1 MNMFQNLRSH
11 WKVVLTVFLGLA
23 VLGTLAWAWNAK
35 TDFAQHK
42 SRGTGLTT
50 LSPEDVAKARQAAID
65 SANVLPPNL
74 LGSLGPLDSLVPPL
88 AGMVSPLDSLLVPMG
103 GMADDIQIQTEDD
116 RLVIELSVPNLN
128 EASLQIQAD
137 RQSLHVSGQQETVQE
152 EKDASGQV
160 VSSSRSSSS
169 YSTSFS
175 LPEPVEPDGLKS
187 HYENGRLRIEIPRLY
202 KET

>member
-1 MNMFQNLRSH
+1 MFQKLRSH
-11 WKVVLTVFLGLA
+11 WKVVLTAFLGLA

-42 SRGTGLTT
+42 ARSTGLTT
-50 LSPEDVAKARQAAID
+50 LSPEEVARAKQAAID

-74 LGSLGPLDSLVPPL
+74 LGPLGPLDSLVPPL

-103 GMADDIQIQTEDD
+103 GMADDIQIQTEAD

-137 RQSLHVSGQQETVQE
+137 RQSLRVSGQQETVQE